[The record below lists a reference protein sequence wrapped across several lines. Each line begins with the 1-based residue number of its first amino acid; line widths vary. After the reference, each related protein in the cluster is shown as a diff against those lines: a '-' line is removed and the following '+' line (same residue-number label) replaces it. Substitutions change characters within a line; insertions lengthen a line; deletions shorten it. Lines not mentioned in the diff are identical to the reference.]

1 MQPMRVTKYSLVAI
15 ALGLMLIFS
24 EILVQI
30 KQHPAFKVQKP
41 DLESMIKLH
50 PDGWKALA
58 VPVVDPHSL
67 VDSYDIVVSQN
78 YENVDGKVVTVLM
91 TWSRDGVHRPG
102 HPQEVCYNAS
112 GLTVTL
118 PREVSI
124 QAAGNKLDVIAFS
137 GRYKDMVQDVVYWG
151 VTGGK
156 HDARLI
162 ANNVLTLRVR
172 ALTLRFRDVADLVMG
187 DIPDNLMVR
196 VSSWRRES
204 DPPSTAHIDYIKD
217 YLQSVS
223 PSTRRFLTGVGDY

>member
-1 MQPMRVTKYSLVAI
+1 MRVTNYSLLAI
-15 ALGLMLIFS
+15 ALGLVLIFS

-30 KQHPAFKVQKP
+30 KQHPLFKGQKP
-41 DLESMIKLH
+41 DLESIIKLH

-58 VPVVDPHSL
+58 VPIVENHSPEH
-67 VDSYDIVVSQN
+67 SYDIVVSQN
-78 YENVDGKVVTVLM
+78 YENVDGKVVMVTM
-91 TWSRDGVHRPG
+91 TWSRNAIRHAG

-118 PREVSI
+118 PRQVSI
-124 QAAGNKLDVIAFS
+124 QAAGNKLNMISFI
-137 GRYKDMVQDVVYWG
+137 GRNKDIVEDVVYWG

-156 HDARLI
+156 HDVRLI
-162 ANNVLTLRVR
+162 TNNVIIDRVH
-172 ALTLRFRDVADLVMG
+172 ALTRRFRDVADLVMG

-196 VSSWRRES
+196 VSTWRRES
-204 DPPSTAHIDYIKD
+204 DPPSTVHIDYIKA